1 VSVFHAALALVAAQ
15 RLAELAWARHNTARL
30 RRAGAV
36 EADAAGY
43 PLFILLHAAWL
54 ASLLLIVPGDAQPSW
69 PLLGLFALLQPA
81 RLWVVVSL
89 GRWWTTRILT
99 LPGAPLVH
107 RGPYRWLCHPNYAVV
122 TAEMALLPLAFGG
135 VAIAGIFSVLNLLL
149 IARRIAIEDGVLTP
163 RRAL

>member
-1 VSVFHAALALVAAQ
+1 MSVFHAAIAFVAAQ

-30 RRAGAV
+30 RRAGAI

-54 ASLLLIVPGDAQPSW
+54 ASLLLIVPAAASPSW

-99 LPGAPLVH
+99 LPGAPLVQ
-107 RGPYRWLCHPNYAVV
+107 RGPSRWMRHPNYAVV